1 MPRSA
6 LLCTKIEIREPA
18 YTCDLKIECSERK
31 RGAAAKM
38 HFATAPFCIPNKRD
52 SKIKMGLLQNSLLR
66 KSS

>member
-38 HFATAPFCIPNKRD
+38 HFATAP
-52 SKIKMGLLQNSLLR
+52 LLYIFYRIFFPLSTASVSTSLR
-66 KSS
+66 

>member
-38 HFATAPFCIPNKRD
+38 HFATAPFRCLHPTFSRGE
-52 SKIKMGLLQNSLLR
+52 ST
-66 KSS
+66 

>member
-38 HFATAPFCIPNKRD
+38 HFATAPCRVGSYPRPVKWNT
-52 SKIKMGLLQNSLLR
+52 
-66 KSS
+66 